1 MRTHRPSAPRVH
13 VTVRP
18 RSGPERG
25 SVVYRSKLRAL
36 VILLV
41 LLVPSTAQA
50 ATLGREGTELVYRSA
65 PGQEELH
72 LLMEGDDGD
81 LIMVGGDVTPGAG
94 CAGVEVSCSLAGIT
108 TVRVL
113 LGDGNDRFE
122 VRAPVAVVADLG
134 PGNDA
139 FEAHTRSAAV
149 TGGPGADRI
158 DSFNAEKATGPFQLD
173 GGVGNDTLVFA
184 GRVPGITLIGGE
196 GDDLLALALT
206 GPTGW
211 PIDFVC
217 GPGADRAIMEPQ
229 DRAGDGCA
237 RPVTGLTGLKGVS
250 RTFREGRLEA
260 PSRTGVTLRRRTTT
274 GGLDLAVIARR
285 DFSAPAGP
293 LRVRLRTTADGRRWL
308 SRNPKLPVW
317 VFIRTRTG
325 SDRAEVIF
333 ESRLG

>member
-1 MRTHRPSAPRVH
+1 MRP
-13 VTVRP
+13 
-18 RSGPERG
+18 
-25 SVVYRSKLRAL
+25 
-36 VILLV
+36 LLTLLFV
-41 LLVPSTAQA
+41 LLVPATAQA

-65 PGQEELH
+65 PGQQELH
-72 LLMEGDDGD
+72 LLMEDDDGGD
-81 LIMVGGDVTPGAG
+81 LVMIGGDVTPGAG
-94 CAGVEVSCSLAGIT
+94 CEGVEVSCSLAGVT
-108 TVRVL
+108 TVRVF

-122 VRAPVAVVADLG
+122 VRAPVAIVADLG
-134 PGNDA
+134 PGNDE
-139 FEAHTRSAAV
+139 FEADGLGAVV
-149 TGGPGADRI
+149 TGGPGADHI
-158 DSFNAEKATGPFQLD
+158 TGFNAENATGPFQLD
-173 GGVGNDTLVFA
+173 GGEGDDTLVFA
-184 GRVPGITLIGGE
+184 GRMPGITLTGGA

-206 GPTGW
+206 SPDGA

-237 RPVTGLTGLKGVS
+237 RPVTGLTGLKRVS

-260 PSRTGVTLRRRTTT
+260 PARGGVTLRRRTTT
-274 GGLDLAVIARR
+274 GGLNLAVIARR

-293 LRVRLRTTADGRRWL
+293 LRVRLRTTPDGRRWL
-308 SRNPKLPVW
+308 DRNPKLPVW